1 MNIEQINSTEEF
13 EQLTEVRGRISQK
26 DNSPFFITRIKDID
40 ASEIMEANSLFPD
53 TSLEEYLKDLEK
65 KIDTS
70 KQEIKITSF
79 LLLPSTIFEVND
91 TVNLNINFTTN
102 KVPKSIILTVNDIS
116 REILPNGQN
125 YSIVELISNI
135 KNKTSIYISVQAID
149 EYDNISA
156 PAGGYVNFVHSSY
169 CGLVK
174 MDQTIDS
181 NFLKNIIN
189 FRTGNNILS
198 FSTIPQEKLLIN
210 SLQFNINGSF
220 QKNETAFIAIPKDDN
235 LGEPIFLIEGLNYVW
250 ETSSILLDG
259 VEYTIWRH
267 PQSLEGNDIIISI
280 NKKEG

>member
-1 MNIEQINSTEEF
+1 MNIEQINSTKEV

-40 ASEIMEANSLFPD
+40 ASGIMEANSLFPD
-53 TSLEEYLKDLEK
+53 TSLEEYLKELEK

-91 TVNLNINFTTN
+91 AVNLNINFTTN
-102 KVPKSIILTVNDIS
+102 KIPKSIILTVNGIS
-116 REILPNGQN
+116 REILPDGQS
-125 YSIVELISNI
+125 YSIIELISNI

-156 PAGGYVNFVHSSY
+156 PAGGYVNFVHPSY

-174 MDQTIDS
+174 MNQTIDS

-210 SLQFNINGSF
+210 TLQFNINGSF
-220 QKNETAFIAIPKDDN
+220 QENETAFIAIPKDNN
-235 LGEPIFLIEGLNYVW
+235 LGEPIFLIDGLKYIW
-250 ETSSILLDG
+250 ETSSISMDG

-267 PQSLEGNDIIISI
+267 PQSLEGKDIIISI
-280 NKKEG
+280 SKKEG

>member
-1 MNIEQINSTEEF
+1 MNIEQINSTEEIL
-13 EQLTEVRGRISQK
+13 QITEVRGRVVQK
-26 DNSPFFITRIKDID
+26 DNSPFFITRIEDID
-40 ASEIMEANSLFPD
+40 ASGIMGADSLFPD
-53 TSLEEYLKDLEK
+53 TSLEEYLKELEQ

-91 TVNLNINFTTN
+91 AVSLNINFTTN
-102 KVPKSIILTVNDIS
+102 KTPKSIILTVNDIS
-116 REILPNGQN
+116 REIPPDGQN

-156 PAGGYVNFVHSSY
+156 PAGSYVNFVHPSY

-174 MDQTIDS
+174 KDQTIDS

-189 FRTGNNILS
+189 FRAGNNVLS
-198 FSTIPQEKLLIN
+198 FSTTPQEKLLIN

-220 QKNETAFIAIPKDDN
+220 QENETAFIAIPKEDN
-235 LGEPIFLIEGLNYVW
+235 LGEPIFLIEGLNYIW
-250 ETSSILLDG
+250 DSSSILVDD

-267 PQSLEGNDIIISI
+267 PQSLEGNNIIISI